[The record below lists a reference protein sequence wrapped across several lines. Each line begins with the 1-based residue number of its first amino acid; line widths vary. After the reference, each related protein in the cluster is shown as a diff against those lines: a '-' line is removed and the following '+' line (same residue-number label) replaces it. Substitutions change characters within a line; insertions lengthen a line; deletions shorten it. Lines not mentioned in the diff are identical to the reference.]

1 MEISVAIK
9 DELRRFCETFA
20 EDRIGRIQSNIS
32 SINDSLKSETKS
44 SAGDKHETGRAM
56 IQLEREKLGHQLYEA
71 EKMRQALAGITIL
84 ASQANIH
91 QGSLVITSE
100 GAYYISISAG
110 AFKKGPTKIFCVSA
124 LSPIG
129 KKLLGKSE
137 GDSFDFNQKTIC
149 IKKVL

>member
-1 MEISVAIK
+1 MEISLAIK

-20 EDRIGRIQSNIS
+20 EDRIGRIQSNIN

-84 ASQANIH
+84 ARQANIR
-91 QGSLVITSE
+91 QGSLVITTE
-100 GAYYISISAG
+100 GVYYISISAG
-110 AFKKGPTKIFCVSA
+110 AFKKGPTKIFCVSV

>member
-84 ASQANIH
+84 ASQANIR
-91 QGSLVITSE
+91 QGSLAITTE
-100 GAYYISISAG
+100 GVYYISISAG

>member
-9 DELRRFCETFA
+9 DELHRFCESFA
-20 EDRIGRIQSNIS
+20 EDRIGRIQNNIN

-71 EKMRQALAGITIL
+71 EKMRQALAGITTL
-84 ASQANIH
+84 ASRENIG
-91 QGSLVITSE
+91 QGSLVITTE
-100 GAYYISISAG
+100 GMYYISISAG
-110 AFKKGPTKIFCVSA
+110 AFKKGPVQIYCISS

-129 KKLLGKSE
+129 KKLLGKSK
-137 GDSFDFNQKTIC
+137 GHCFDFNQKTIC

>member
-9 DELRRFCETFA
+9 DELRRFCESYA
-20 EDRIGRIQSNIS
+20 GDRIGRIQNNIK

-71 EKMRQALAGITIL
+71 EKMRQTLAGITSL
-84 ASQANIH
+84 PSRTNIG
-91 QGSLVITSE
+91 QGSLVITTE
-100 GAYYISISAG
+100 GVYYISISAG
-110 AFKKGPTKIFCVSA
+110 AFKKGAAQIYCISS

-129 KKLLGKSE
+129 KKLFGKSK
-137 GDSFDFNQKTIC
+137 GHCFDFNQKTIC